1 MQNLDFYISKNG
13 RYMMLETSIYDRVNN
28 RYADINEISF
38 SDLINIIGE
47 NIEFMSQDLKSD
59 LLELSS
65 FTRKTVYHVLEYFE
79 TDKKLSLMTEYE
91 VKFGSPLLTENVV
104 NPKQLIRES
113 WDWVKQQT
121 QLLEQT
127 FNPFNRDFYTSS
139 NWKEAGTN
147 LKTGATSAVKAVTN
161 AVLNPIDTAK
171 KGIEWVKENGIGGV
185 MEKVREGLSSGPG
198 IAIQIFAQF
207 TGVGN
212 IGVAVIWGAMLLW
225 DLYKVFTGK
234 EWNWIDLI
242 FDVLGILSTGAAKS
256 FKIAAKSVG
265 VTGQGGLAGMR
276 AGLAKLSTNPSTK
289 GFMSTISKGFSKVLE
304 SIKSSGAWL
313 SEKLGI
319 KWINDVVGRAGTWM
333 TENILNPIL
342 GKTTSNVISKGTK
355 ATVKNKAQSD
365 MIGDTYNTGTNLYNK
380 FTGGGGNNQPVL
392 ADMSIL
398 DNVQF

>member
-47 NIEFMSQDLKSD
+47 NVEFMSQDLKSD
-59 LLELSS
+59 LLEISS

-113 WDWVKQQT
+113 WNWVRQQT

-127 FNPFNRDFYTSS
+127 FNPFNSDFYTSS
-139 NWKEAGTN
+139 NWKEAGSN
-147 LKTGATSAVKAVTN
+147 LKTGATSAVNAVTN
-161 AVLNPIDTAK
+161 AALHPIDTAK
-171 KGIEWVKENGIGGV
+171 QGIEWVKQNGIGGV

-234 EWNWIDLI
+234 EWNWLDLI
-242 FDVLGILSTGAAKS
+242 FDVLGILSTGVAKS
-256 FKIAAKSVG
+256 FKIAAKAAG
-265 VTGQGGLAGMR
+265 VTGEGGLAGMR

-289 GFMSTISKGFSKVLE
+289 GFVILIYVSVLSFILLFIFIFIFIFILLILHVDLDLVAVVYILNTTSIISTINIVL
-304 SIKSSGAWL
+304 IQF
-313 SEKLGI
+313 I
-319 KWINDVVGRAGTWM
+319 
-333 TENILNPIL
+333 
-342 GKTTSNVISKGTK
+342 
-355 ATVKNKAQSD
+355 
-365 MIGDTYNTGTNLYNK
+365 YNL
-380 FTGGGGNNQPVL
+380 
-392 ADMSIL
+392 
-398 DNVQF
+398 